1 MDTFSACVA
10 LLPLAIYLLLLG
22 AINLAGR
29 PLVVTGTREILALGL
44 AVCGLV
50 IVGPMQL
57 FMPEGA
63 AAWFGGVVWLLLIA
77 FYMLCLTM
85 AVMMSR
91 PRLVIY
97 NISLDQ
103 LRPILSATVARLD
116 HDSSW
121 ANRAVTMPQMRVHL
135 QVESFPPMRNA
146 SLVATGTDQSVA
158 GWRRLE
164 TALRETLR
172 ETPVASGQLHG
183 LWLTLCGA
191 MILVVLALRIAEDP
205 QTLAQG
211 LTRMLNP

>member
-22 AINLAGR
+22 MINLSGR
-29 PLVVTGTREILALGL
+29 PLVVNGTREILAFGL
-44 AVCGLV
+44 AIAGLV

-63 AAWFGGVVWLLLIA
+63 AAWFGGLVWVLLIG
-77 FYMLCLTM
+77 FSVLCLALAIM
-85 AVMMSR
+85 VSR

-97 NISLDQ
+97 NISLEQ
-103 LRPILSATVARLD
+103 LRPILTETVARLD

-121 ANRAVTMPQMRVHL
+121 ANRAVSMPQMRVYL
-135 QVESFPPMRNA
+135 QVESFPPLRNA
-146 SLVATGTDQSVA
+146 SLVATGNEQSVA

-172 ETPVASGQLHG
+172 ETPVVGQTHG
-183 LWLTLCGA
+183 IWLALCGV
-191 MILVVLALRIAEDP
+191 MILLALALRIAEDP
-205 QTLAQG
+205 QTIAQG
-211 LTRMLNP
+211 LDRMLNP